1 MSIYSHLSLIRFSS
15 LDLSLFLKFY
25 ASFNVENSDFFKIF
39 KYICFYF
46 LFVYTFEA
54 KWRSAKIQNVFT
66 HFPEY
71 INRQNQFLIK
81 IIPVFHRLKYQCTKY
96 KSINNIQLQI
106 CTFCWTIWQ
115 VSCQEGQLEKIS
127 YPLLVEMV
135 TWAKLEK
142 SYSHTEL
149 MLTQLIRIS
158 RYSES

>member
-39 KYICFYF
+39 RYICFYF

-127 YPLLVEMV
+127 YLLLVEMV
-135 TWAKLEK
+135 T
-142 SYSHTEL
+142 
-149 MLTQLIRIS
+149 
-158 RYSES
+158 